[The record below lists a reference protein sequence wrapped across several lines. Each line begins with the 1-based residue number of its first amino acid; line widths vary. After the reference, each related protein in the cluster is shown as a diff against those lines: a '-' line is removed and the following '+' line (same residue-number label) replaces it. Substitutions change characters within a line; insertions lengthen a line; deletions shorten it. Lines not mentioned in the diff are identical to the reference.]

1 MNQAIRP
8 FRSRFSRSLFVAWA
22 SAAFAGTALAQAAK
36 PLEKVTYAY
45 PTNISLSNAPTLMA
59 VGMGYFKEA
68 GLDVQITFF
77 QGAAVMLPQV
87 TQKHITFGWI
97 NPDVLITAR
106 QPGRDAL
113 PVKMFYNGIYESP
126 YEIVVL
132 KNSPIRSVT
141 DLRGKKIGV
150 GAMSWGN
157 VAITKALLAESGM
170 TLQRDYEFVPVGVG
184 STAFRAL
191 ADGGIDAL
199 NLFDT
204 FHLQM
209 ELGGI
214 EVNRVPQPQKYMNL
228 FSSGW
233 VAHKDTL
240 ATRPD
245 LVVSF
250 GRAAAK
256 GVIACNANPEACVTN
271 FWKLY
276 PNAKPAKGSEE
287 QKMAEALKILKVRL
301 ATMLPADGARK
312 MGHYSPQS
320 WKDYVSV
327 LHVGGQIASTDI
339 PVEDL
344 YTNDFVERIQ
354 DFDAAAVAAAAAKAR

>member
-1 MNQAIRP
+1 MKQATRP
-8 FRSRFSRSLFVAWA
+8 VR
-22 SAAFAGTALAQAAK
+22 ALALSSLLLTLVGVFATADAWSQTSK
-36 PLEKVTYAY
+36 RLEKVVYAY

-68 GLDVQITFF
+68 GLDVEITFF
-77 QGAAVMLPQV
+77 QGAAVLLPQV
-87 TQKHITFGWI
+87 TQKHVMFGWI

-132 KNSPIRSVT
+132 KNSAVRTVA

-157 VAITKALLAESGM
+157 VAITKALLAENGM
-170 TLQRDYEFVPVGVG
+170 AMQRDYEFVPVGVG

-191 ADGGIDAL
+191 ADGKIDAL

-209 ELGGI
+209 ELSGI
-214 EVNRVPQPQKYMNL
+214 EVRRVPQPAKYVAL

-240 ATRPD
+240 AERPE
-245 LVVSF
+245 LVVAF
-250 GRAAAK
+250 GQAAAK
-256 GVIACNANPEACVTN
+256 GVVACNANPEACVQN

-276 PNAKPAKGSEE
+276 PNAKPTKGSDE
-287 QKMAEALKILKVRL
+287 QKLAEALKILKMRL

-312 MGHYSPQS
+312 MGRYSAQA
-320 WKDYVSV
+320 WADYVGV
-327 LHVGGQIASTDI
+327 LHTGGQVASDKI
-339 PVEDL
+339 PVDDL
-344 YTNDFVERIQ
+344 YTNDFVERI
-354 DFDAAAVAAAAAKAR
+354 DNFDAAAVAASAKSR